1 MLKDIF
7 NWVLLM
13 LLWFQSAMS
22 FEPGMHPRRHSSS
35 SSGHSFSQVA
45 TSHPHDS
52 FRHSHHRHRPT
63 LSQSASKKHPSGSPR
78 VGGGMHWFA
87 IVHLLMWNVNE
98 HTSLLTSVSMNI
110 EITQC
115 WWVSI
120 DAEVE
125 ETRRKRRTGDESS
138 DSDVSQ
144 EPREELASSHS
155 SDDDEFDEQDVRGG
169 WIKTSARP
177 PDSR

>member
-1 MLKDIF
+1 
-7 NWVLLM
+7 
-13 LLWFQSAMS
+13 
-22 FEPGMHPRRHSSS
+22 
-35 SSGHSFSQVA
+35 
-45 TSHPHDS
+45 
-52 FRHSHHRHRPT
+52 
-63 LSQSASKKHPSGSPR
+63 
-78 VGGGMHWFA
+78 
-87 IVHLLMWNVNE
+87 
-98 HTSLLTSVSMNI
+98 MNI

-115 WWVSI
+115 WWVSV

-155 SDDDEFDEQDVRGG
+155 SDDDEFDEQDVRGA
-169 WIKTSARP
+169 WSKTSARP